1 MQHVTYAVSMTTI
14 QIRNVP
20 EGLSRELKAK
30 AALEG
35 RSLSDYLLRELD
47 RLAARPS
54 RQQLL
59 NRIAR
64 RAAPDLPPAEQ
75 ILDEQRSAR

>member
-1 MQHVTYAVSMTTI
+1 MHERYVLCMTTI
-14 QIRNVP
+14 QVRNVS
-20 EGLSRELKAK
+20 EATSRALKAK

-54 RQQLL
+54 RAELMG
-59 NRIAR
+59 RIAR
-64 RAAPDLPPAEQ
+64 RGTTDLPPAERM
-75 ILDEQRSAR
+75 LEQERPSR